1 MKTAKYITAL
11 LILCSINDQAWAE
24 KKQKLTGPISRACPV
39 CPDFS
44 CPTSATGGTGITG
57 ITGFTGPCDAGS
69 AAPFCCLDVVNNI
82 RVQGSV
88 RAECVTITNQ
98 LSVSGNVD
106 IKENLIVEE
115 LTDFVDDV
123 CMERSLN
130 VLGNVSVS
138 GDVGILG
145 KITVGDGAVINGF
158 TGPGPSG
165 ITGPAL
171 QVFGNEAV
179 SGNVSVGGSETV
191 GGNLNVGCA
200 ANVIGLLTAS
210 GGLLVNNGS
219 TIFNGGLTIVEGG
232 ASINNNLCING
243 NETVSGN
250 VTANGILTVD
260 GNSTFNNFTVS
271 PSGTLITNSNVVF
284 NAGLTIANGD
294 EVIRSG
300 NLTIEEGNLSVG
312 GTSTFQSRITAN
324 GGALISGGLTV
335 NGGQRNAVG
344 DLVVTAGDGIFTG
357 DLDVNGTISGGGAA
371 TLLSLTL
378 TDLTNSLDPNSGT
391 LVVTGGVGVAK
402 DVWIGDSLILPNITN
417 GPAATGVTG
426 PVTIGTPTPL
436 NYYEE
441 TCFSTPFIWGGLTVN
456 PPESVLIRAV
466 RLGNVVNL
474 LIPPIHYDNPGVHI
488 DVVTSTK
495 ALPVRF
501 RPFTTIRGASS
512 TIIYNDITGL
522 TPEEVLAGETNATGV
537 LGEYDVSPAG
547 IITFGLPGSSLG
559 PQRITSGNFVEVDA
573 NTITY
578 NIDGCMA
585 QRSSCFTG
593 L

>member
-1 MKTAKYITAL
+1 MKTTKYFIAL
-11 LILCSINDQAWAE
+11 LIICSINNQTWAE
-24 KKQKLTGPISRACPV
+24 KKQKLSGPISRACPV

-44 CPTSATGGTGITG
+44 CPTAATGGTGNTG
-57 ITGFTGPCDAGS
+57 FTGFTGPCDAGS

-88 RAECVTITNQ
+88 RAECVTISNQ

-191 GGNLNVGCA
+191 GGNLDVGCA
-200 ANVIGLLTAS
+200 ANIIGLLTAS

-219 TIFNGGLTIVEGG
+219 TIFNGGLTILEGG
-232 ASINNNLCING
+232 ATINNNLCING
-243 NETVSGN
+243 NETVSGD

-260 GNSTFNNFTVS
+260 GNSTFNNFNVS

-284 NAGLTIANGD
+284 NAGLTVANGD

-300 NLTIEEGNLSVG
+300 NLTIDEGNLSVG

-324 GGALISGGLTV
+324 GGALINGGLTV

-344 DLVVTAGDGIFTG
+344 DLVVTTGDGIFTG
-357 DLDVNGTISGGGAA
+357 DLEVNGTISGNGAA
-371 TLLSLTL
+371 SLLSLTL

-391 LVVTGGVGVAK
+391 LVLTGGVGVAK
-402 DVWIGDSLILPNITN
+402 DVWVGDSLFLPNITV
-417 GPAATGVTG
+417 GPIAPGVTG

-441 TCFSTPFIWGGLTVN
+441 TCFSTRFIWGGLTVN

-474 LIPPIHYDNPGVHI
+474 LIPPIYYDNPGVHI
-488 DVVTSTK
+488 DVVTSTN

-522 TPEEVLAGETNATGV
+522 TPEEVLEGQTNATGV

-547 IITFGLPGSSLG
+547 TITFGLPGGSLG
-559 PQRITSGNFVEVDA
+559 PQRIISGNFVEVDA

>member
-1 MKTAKYITAL
+1 MKTVKYFIAL
-11 LILCSINDQAWAE
+11 LFICTISTQSWAE
-24 KKQKLTGPISRACPV
+24 KKQKIMGPISRACPV

-44 CPTSATGGTGITG
+44 CPTAVTGGTGITG
-57 ITGFTGPCDAGS
+57 ITGFTGPCDPGT
-69 AAPFCCLDVVNNI
+69 AAPFCCLEVINNI
-82 RVQGSV
+82 RVQGSLS
-88 RAECVTITNQ
+88 AECVTISNQ
-98 LSVSGNVD
+98 LSVSGSVD

-123 CMERSLN
+123 CMERNLN
-130 VLGNVSVS
+130 VLGNASVS

-145 KITVGDGAVINGF
+145 KITVGNGAVINGF

-171 QVFGNEAV
+171 QVFGNETVA
-179 SGNVSVGGSETV
+179 GNVSVGGSETV
-191 GGNLNVGCA
+191 GQNLTVGCA
-200 ANVIGLLTAS
+200 ANVLGLLTAS

-219 TIFNGGLTIVEGG
+219 TIFNGGLTIVDGG
-232 ASINNNLCING
+232 ATINNNLCING

-250 VTANGILTVD
+250 VTANGTLTVD

-300 NLTIEEGNLSVG
+300 NLIIEEGNLSVG

-335 NGGQRNAVG
+335 NGGQRNQVG
-344 DLVVTAGDGIFTG
+344 DLVVSAGDGIFTG
-357 DLDVNGTISGGGAA
+357 DLEVDGSITGGAG
-371 TLLSLTL
+371 TLFSLTL
-378 TDLTNSLDPNSGT
+378 TDTTNSIDPNSGT
-391 LVVTGGVGVAK
+391 LIVTGGVGVAK
-402 DVWIGDSLILPNITN
+402 DVWVGDSIFLPNITV
-417 GPAATGVTG
+417 GPIAPGVTG

-466 RLGNVVNL
+466 RLGNIVNL
-474 LIPPIHYDNPGVHI
+474 IIPPIHYDNPGTHI
-488 DVVTSTK
+488 DVVTSTR

-522 TPEEVLAGETNATGV
+522 TPEEVLAGATNATGV
-537 LGEYDVSPAG
+537 LGEYDVSPGG
-547 IITFGLPGSSLG
+547 IITFGLPGNALG

-578 NIDGCMA
+578 NIDGCMSPV
-585 QRSSCFTG
+585 SSCATG
-593 L
+593 I